1 MLAPMVD
8 VLQPADY
15 EKLGLFYLGRPWDLD
30 TGAPQPGAVLYDSR
44 DLLTHALCV
53 GMTGSGKTGL
63 CIGLLEEAV
72 IDGVPALVIDPKG
85 DLGNLLLTF
94 PDLSPGDFLPWVEEE
109 AAQRQGIT
117 RDELAEREAKKWRDG
132 LAGWGQGPDRIRRL
146 RDAAEVT
153 IYTPGSSAG
162 RPLAVLSSL
171 QAPPAA
177 VREDA
182 ELLRERVTTTA
193 AGLLGLLGIDA
204 DPVRSREHILLSTL
218 FERAWNAGAGLDLP
232 GLVQQV
238 MRPPV
243 ERVGVLDLETFYP
256 EKDRFALAMAV
267 NNLLASPGF
276 ASWLDGEPL
285 DVDRMLYTAEGKPR
299 VAICSIG
306 HLSDRERMF
315 FVTLLLDQTLAW
327 VRTRPG
333 TSNLRALLY
342 MDEVFGYFPPVAE
355 PPSKRPLLTLL
366 KQARAFGLGVVLA
379 TQNPVDL
386 DYKGLANIGTWFL
399 GRLQTERDKERL
411 LDGLEGASGGGPGG
425 AGLSR
430 QELDSALSLLR
441 SRLFLLHDVHR
452 GAPVVFETRWTM
464 SYLRGPLTRQE
475 VRRLAGEAV
484 PAAGESAG
492 AGEGAAAAAEG
503 ATQPAA
509 AGAPTSAGAAGAD
522 ASTAASGGGARPAAV
537 TVSGPGAQP
546 PATVL
551 QLWEPGGAGEYRPS
565 LLGKG
570 RARFRD
576 ARKGIEHAE
585 EVLVAAP
592 LPEQGEQIDWTAAQ
606 PLGRAAGEL
615 LRSAP
620 AGSTTAPLPEAAG
633 RAGAWRSWEAT
644 FKQHLK
650 RDRVLT
656 LWRSPSLG
664 ELSRPGEGER
674 ELRIRLAEQGRGMRA
689 AQVDAVRAR
698 WAKRVGQA
706 QAKLAKAQQTVAIQ
720 EGQLREQKTQT
731 VISMGATVLSAVFGR
746 KTFSLGTL
754 GRGTTAA
761 RGAARSAREAQDVSQ
776 AREKLTAAQAELAEI
791 ERQMSAELT
800 PTAGAVGP
808 EHEALEE
815 VRFLPREVEVDAVS
829 LLWRRS

>member
-1 MLAPMVD
+1 MVD

-30 TGAPQPGAVLYDSR
+30 AGAPRPGAVLYDSR

-94 PDLSPGDFLPWVEEE
+94 PDLSPADFQPWVEEE

-132 LAGWGQGPDRIRRL
+132 LASWGQGPDRIRRL

-177 VREDA
+177 VRDDA
-182 ELLRERVTTTA
+182 ELLRERVVTTA
-193 AGLLGLLGIDA
+193 AGLLGLLGIEA

-218 FERAWNAGAGLDLP
+218 FERAWKAGAGLDLP

-411 LDGLEGASGGGPGG
+411 LDGLEGASGGAGP
-425 AGLSR
+425 SR
-430 QELDSALSLLR
+430 QDLDSALSRLR
-441 SRLFLLHDVHR
+441 SRLFLLHDVHA
-452 GAPVVFETRWTM
+452 GAPTVFETRWTM

-475 VRRLAGEAV
+475 VRRLAGEAA
-484 PAAGESAG
+484 PAAGPDAG
-492 AGEGAAAAAEG
+492 AGEGASAATEG
-503 ATQPAA
+503 AGQPAA
-509 AGAPTSAGAAGAD
+509 ASAATSGAAAGAD
-522 ASTAASGGGARPAAV
+522 AAAAASGVGAAAA

-570 RARFRD
+570 RARYRD

-592 LPEQGEQIDWTAAQ
+592 LPDHGEQIDWTAAQ
-606 PLGRAAGEL
+606 SLGRGPGEL

-620 AGSTTAPLPEAAG
+620 AGATAASLPEAAG
-633 RAGAWRSWEAT
+633 RAGAWRAWEST

-656 LWRSPSLG
+656 LWRSPSLD

-674 ELRIRLAEQGRGMRA
+674 ELRIRLAEQARGMRA
-689 AQVDAVRAR
+689 SQVDAVRAR

-706 QAKLAKAQQTVAIQ
+706 QTKLVKAQQAVAIQ

-731 VISMGATVLSAVFGR
+731 AISMGATVLSAVFGR

-761 RGAARSAREAQDVSQ
+761 RGAARAAREAQDVSQ

-808 EHEALEE
+808 EQEALEE
-815 VRFLPREVEVDAVS
+815 VRFAPREVEVDAVS
-829 LLWRRS
+829 LLWRPA

>member
-1 MLAPMVD
+1 MLAAMAD
-8 VLQPADY
+8 ALQPADY
-15 EKLGLFYLGRPWDLD
+15 EKVGHFYLGRPWDLD
-30 TGAPQPGAVLYDSR
+30 GDVPQPGAVLYDSR
-44 DLLTHALCV
+44 HLLTHALCV

-63 CIGLLEEAV
+63 CIGLIEEAM

-85 DLGNLLLTF
+85 DLGNLMLTF
-94 PDLSPGDFLPWVEEE
+94 PELRPADFLPWVEEE
-109 AAQRQGIT
+109 AAQRQGIS
-117 RDELAEREAKKWRDG
+117 RDELGEREATKWRQG
-132 LAGWGQGPDRIRRL
+132 LAAWGQGPDRIRRL

-153 IYTPGSSAG
+153 IYTPGSTAG
-162 RPLAVLSSL
+162 RPLAVLASL
-171 QAPPAA
+171 APPPA
-177 VREDA
+177 VIREDA

-218 FERAWNAGAGLDLP
+218 LERSWAAGLALDLP

-276 ASWLDGEPL
+276 KSWLEGEPL
-285 DVDRMLYTAEGKPR
+285 DVDHLLYTAEGKPR

-333 TSNLRALLY
+333 TSNLRALVY

-366 KQARAFGLGVVLA
+366 KQARAFGVGIVLA

-386 DYKGLANIGTWFL
+386 DYKGLTNIGTWFL
-399 GRLQTERDKERL
+399 GRLQAERDKERL
-411 LDGLEGASGGGPGG
+411 LDGLEGAAAG
-425 AGLSR
+425 AGPSR
-430 QELDSALSLLR
+430 QELDAVLSRLR
-441 SRLFLLHDVHR
+441 SRLFLLHDVHA

-475 VRRLAGEAV
+475 VRRLVGE
-484 PAAGESAG
+484 PASEV
-492 AGEGAAAAAEG
+492 GAAAG
-503 ATQPAA
+503 PSQPGSTA
-509 AGAPTSAGAAGAD
+509 AGAT
-522 ASTAASGGGARPAAV
+522 RPAPAP
-537 TVSGPGAQP
+537 SPAPAPLLAGPGAEP

-551 QLWEPGGAGEYRPS
+551 QHWEPAGAGDYRPS
-565 LLGKG
+565 LLAKG
-570 RARFRD
+570 RVRFRD
-576 ARKGIEHAE
+576 ARKGLEHAE
-585 EVLVAAP
+585 EVLVAIA
-592 LPEQGEQIDWTAAQ
+592 LPEQGEQVDWTAAQ
-606 PLGRAAGEL
+606 PLGGNPAEL
-615 LRSAP
+615 LRAAP
-620 AGSTTAPLPEAAG
+620 AGASPAPLPEAAA
-633 RAGAWRSWEAT
+633 RPGAWRAWQSS

-650 RDRVLT
+650 RDRLLT
-656 LWRSPSLG
+656 LWRSPSFG

-674 ELRIRLAEQGRGMRA
+674 ELRIRLAERARAMRS

-698 WAKRVGQA
+698 WAKRAGQA
-706 QAKLAKAQQTVAIQ
+706 QAKVAKAQQAVAVQ

-731 VISMGATVLSAVFGR
+731 AISMGATVLSAVFGR
-746 KTFSLGTL
+746 KAFSLGTL

-761 RGAARSAREAQDVSQ
+761 RGAARAAREAQDVTE
-776 AREKLTAAQAELAEI
+776 ARNRLAAAQAELAEV
-791 ERQMSAELT
+791 ERQMGAELA
-800 PTAGAVGP
+800 AGDGAARP
-808 EHEALEE
+808 EQEALEE
-815 VRFLPREVEVDAVS
+815 VRFAPREVEVDAVS
-829 LLWRRS
+829 LLWRRAGG